1 MYYLPYSL
9 KYMNFMDLFFIYYF
23 IYFNETTKFSDV
35 FLSCN
40 MLHNQEILR
49 IICKKNT
56 IEIKHYCLKF

>member
-1 MYYLPYSL
+1 
-9 KYMNFMDLFFIYYF
+9 MNFMDLFFIYYF